1 MRNILYILVFLC
13 SSSVIGQ
20 ADFFKKGNDFYNAG
34 NYETAIT
41 TYMHIL
47 KSNKHSAELYFNL
60 ANAHYK
66 LNHIAP
72 SVFYYEKA
80 LQLNPKD
87 QDIKNNLLFSKNMT
101 IDAVGVLPETGFSRM
116 TKKVIHALSFDGW
129 ATFAVVCSIVF
140 VVLFLIYYF
149 VEGSL
154 LKRVL
159 FIGSSVSFLLM
170 FITLIFAFNKY
181 SIDKNNKPAI
191 VFAKEAEIKNEP
203 NKRGNVVFKL
213 HEGVK
218 VQVLDSI
225 KNWHKIKL
233 TDGKQGWISTKAI
246 KRL

>member
-1 MRNILYILVFLC
+1 MRNILYILVFLY

-20 ADFFKKGNDFYNAG
+20 TDLFKAGNDLYNAG
-34 NYETAIT
+34 KYQAAIT
-41 TYMHIL
+41 TYMRVL
-47 KSNKHSAELYFNL
+47 KAKQHSAELYFNL

-72 SVFYYEKA
+72 SIFYYEKA

-101 IDAVGVLPETGFSRM
+101 IDAIGVLPETGFSRI
-116 TKKVIHALSFDGW
+116 TKKVLNTLSFDGW
-129 ATFAVVCSIVF
+129 ATFAVLCSMVF
-140 VVLFLIYYF
+140 VLLFLVYYF
-149 VEGSL
+149 AKGSL

-181 SIDKNNKPAI
+181 SIDKSNKPAI

-203 NKRGNVVFKL
+203 NKRGNVIFKL

-225 KNWHKIKL
+225 KNWNKIKL
-233 TDGKQGWISTKAI
+233 TDGKQGWISTHAI